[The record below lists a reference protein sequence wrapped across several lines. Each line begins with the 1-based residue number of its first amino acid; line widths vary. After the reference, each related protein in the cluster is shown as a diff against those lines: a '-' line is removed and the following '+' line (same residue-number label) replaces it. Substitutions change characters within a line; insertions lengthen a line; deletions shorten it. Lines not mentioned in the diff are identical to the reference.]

1 MPKISVLMP
10 IYNVERY
17 LREALL
23 SVADQTLRDIEILC
37 INDGSTDDSRAIAA
51 EFCKLDARFRLIDK
65 PNSGYGAS
73 MNRGLA
79 EAQGDYIAI
88 LEPDDIYEPT
98 ALETLYKAAQ
108 ISDADVA
115 KANYWFY
122 WSKPQLK
129 DKLIQVVKP
138 AWFEDAARIEHL
150 AVGSSSS
157 CESSDRKTSGGEA
170 SGHEASG
177 DADASSNPGT
187 PDGIA
192 CMVAD
197 PYELPGIF
205 FMIPSIWSALYKR
218 SYLAEHNIRFLET
231 PGASFQDLS
240 FTFKV
245 FAYTHKVCL
254 VDVPVLHYRQD
265 NESSSV
271 NDPKKAYCVIEELAE
286 IDAVVE
292 ALEKSESGS
301 AHVLEDYSGKIDASG
316 LKDAE
321 SKNINAGGYLSQIAY
336 RIAYDNY
343 LWNYQRLAPDVRKTF
358 IQQGADDLRAKQ
370 ADGYYN
376 PEFFEPYQQLNHDA
390 LMKDVD
396 AFDKAYPKTPSLPAK
411 AWYYFKLG
419 GPSALASILRR

>member
-98 ALETLYKAAQ
+98 ALEALYKAAQ
-108 ISDADVA
+108 ISDADVT

-122 WSKPQLK
+122 WSKPQPK

-138 AWFEDAARIEHL
+138 AWFEDAVQIEHL
-150 AVGSSSS
+150 AVGSLAIGSNN
-157 CESSDRKTSGGEA
+157 
-170 SGHEASG
+170 G
-177 DADASSNPGT
+177 DAS
-187 PDGIA
+187 DGIA

-218 SYLAEHNIRFLET
+218 SYLAEHSIRFLET

-254 VDVPVLHYRQD
+254 VDAPVLHYRQD

-292 ALEKSESGS
+292 ALAVNNDLGDQVPIKSQNTRMQRVVS
-301 AHVLEDYSGKIDASG
+301 DQ
-316 LKDAE
+316 
-321 SKNINAGGYLSQIAY
+321 YLSQIVY

-343 LWNYQRLAPDVRKTF
+343 LWNYQRLAPDVRKAF
-358 IQQGADDLRAKQ
+358 IQQGANDLRAKQ

-390 LMKDVD
+390 LMNDVD

-419 GPSALASILRR
+419 GPKALASILRR

>member
-17 LREALL
+17 IREALL

-37 INDGSTDDSRAIAA
+37 INDGSTDDSRVIVA

-108 ISDADVA
+108 ISDADVT

-122 WSKPQLK
+122 WSKPQPK

-138 AWFEDAARIEHL
+138 AWFEDAAQIEHL
-150 AVGSSSS
+150 AVGSLVIGSNN
-157 CESSDRKTSGGEA
+157 
-170 SGHEASG
+170 G
-177 DADASSNPGT
+177 DAS
-187 PDGIA
+187 DGIA

-231 PGASFQDLS
+231 SSASFQDLS

-254 VDVPVLHYRQD
+254 VDAPILHYRQD

-292 ALEKSESGS
+292 ALAVNNDLGDQVPIKSQNTRMQRVVS
-301 AHVLEDYSGKIDASG
+301 DQ
-316 LKDAE
+316 
-321 SKNINAGGYLSQIAY
+321 YLSQIAY

-343 LWNYQRLAPDVRKTF
+343 LWNYQRLAPDVRKAF
-358 IQQGADDLRAKQ
+358 IQQGANDLRAKQ

>member
-17 LREALL
+17 IREALL

-37 INDGSTDDSRAIAA
+37 INDGSTDDSRAIVA

-98 ALETLYKAAQ
+98 ALEALYKAAQ
-108 ISDADVA
+108 VSDADVT

-122 WSKPQLK
+122 WSKPQPK

-138 AWFEDAARIEHL
+138 AWFEDAVQIEHL
-150 AVGSSSS
+150 AVGSLVIGSNN
-157 CESSDRKTSGGEA
+157 
-170 SGHEASG
+170 G
-177 DADASSNPGT
+177 DAS
-187 PDGIA
+187 DGIA

-254 VDVPVLHYRQD
+254 VDAPVLHYRQD

-292 ALEKSESGS
+292 ALAVNNDLGDQVPIKSQNTRMQRVVS
-301 AHVLEDYSGKIDASG
+301 DQ
-316 LKDAE
+316 
-321 SKNINAGGYLSQIAY
+321 YLSQIAY

-343 LWNYQRLAPDVRKTF
+343 LWNYQRLAPDVRKAF
-358 IQQGADDLRAKQ
+358 IQQGANDLRAKQ

>member
-17 LREALL
+17 IREALL

-37 INDGSTDDSRAIAA
+37 INDGSTDDSRAIVA

-108 ISDADVA
+108 VSDADVT

-122 WSKPQLK
+122 WSKPQPK

-138 AWFEDAARIEHL
+138 AWFEDVAQIEHL
-150 AVGSSSS
+150 AVGSLVIGSNN
-157 CESSDRKTSGGEA
+157 
-170 SGHEASG
+170 G
-177 DADASSNPGT
+177 DAS
-187 PDGIA
+187 DGIA

-218 SYLAEHNIRFLET
+218 SYLAEHSIRFLET

-254 VDVPVLHYRQD
+254 VDAPVLHYRQD

-292 ALEKSESGS
+292 VLAVNNDLGDQVPIKSQNTRMQRVVS
-301 AHVLEDYSGKIDASG
+301 DQ
-316 LKDAE
+316 
-321 SKNINAGGYLSQIAY
+321 YLSQIAY

-358 IQQGADDLRAKQ
+358 IQQGANDLRAKQ
-370 ADGYYN
+370 AKGNYN
-376 PEFFEPYQQLNHDA
+376 PDFFEPYQRLNHDA
-390 LMKDVD
+390 LMNDVD

>member
-37 INDGSTDDSRAIAA
+37 INDGSTDDSCVIAA
-51 EFCKLDARFRLIDK
+51 EFCKLDARFKLIDK

-108 ISDADVA
+108 ISDADVT

-122 WSKPQLK
+122 WSKPQPK

-138 AWFEDAARIEHL
+138 AWFEDAAQIEHL
-150 AVGSSSS
+150 AVGSLVIGSNN
-157 CESSDRKTSGGEA
+157 
-170 SGHEASG
+170 G
-177 DADASSNPGT
+177 DAS
-187 PDGIA
+187 DGIA

-231 PGASFQDLS
+231 SGASFQDLS

-254 VDVPVLHYRQD
+254 VDAPILHYRQD

-292 ALEKSESGS
+292 ALAVNNDLGDQVPIKSQNTRMQRVVS
-301 AHVLEDYSGKIDASG
+301 DQ
-316 LKDAE
+316 
-321 SKNINAGGYLSQIAY
+321 YLSQIAY

-343 LWNYQRLAPDVRKTF
+343 LWNYQRLAPDVRKAF
-358 IQQGADDLRAKQ
+358 IQQGANDLRAKQ

>member
-98 ALETLYKAAQ
+98 ALEMLYKAAQ
-108 ISDADVA
+108 VSDADVI

-122 WSKPQLK
+122 WSKPQSK

-138 AWFEDAARIEHL
+138 AWFEDAAQIEYL
-150 AVGSSSS
+150 AVGSLAIGSNN
-157 CESSDRKTSGGEA
+157 
-170 SGHEASG
+170 G
-177 DADASSNPGT
+177 DAS
-187 PDGIA
+187 DGIA

-218 SYLAEHNIRFLET
+218 SNLAEHDIRFLET

-254 VDVPVLHYRQD
+254 VNAPILHYRQD

-286 IDAVVE
+286 INTVVE
-292 ALEKSESGS
+292 VLEEPGSGKELGSESIS
-301 AHVLEDYSGKIDASG
+301 ADD
-316 LKDAE
+316 
-321 SKNINAGGYLSQIAY
+321 YLSQIAY

-343 LWNYQRLAPDVRKTF
+343 LWNYQRLAPDVRKAF
-358 IQQGADDLRAKQ
+358 IQQGANDLRAKQ

>member
-37 INDGSTDDSRAIAA
+37 INDGSTDDSRAIVA
-51 EFCKLDARFRLIDK
+51 EFCKLDARFKLIDK

-98 ALETLYKAAQ
+98 ALEVLYKAAQ
-108 ISDADVA
+108 VSDADVA

-122 WSKPQLK
+122 WSKPQPK

-138 AWFEDAARIEHL
+138 AWFEDAAQIEHL
-150 AVGSSSS
+150 AVGSLVIGSNN
-157 CESSDRKTSGGEA
+157 
-170 SGHEASG
+170 G
-177 DADASSNPGT
+177 DAS
-187 PDGIA
+187 DGIA

-231 PGASFQDLS
+231 SGASFQDLS

-254 VDVPVLHYRQD
+254 VDAPILHYRQD

-271 NDPKKAYCVIEELAE
+271 NDPKKAYCAIEELAE

-292 ALEKSESGS
+292 ALAVNNDLGDQVPIKSQNTRMQRVVS
-301 AHVLEDYSGKIDASG
+301 DQ
-316 LKDAE
+316 
-321 SKNINAGGYLSQIAY
+321 YLSQIAY

-343 LWNYQRLAPDVRKTF
+343 LWNYQRLAPDVRKAF
-358 IQQGADDLRAKQ
+358 IQQGANDLRAKQ

>member
-17 LREALL
+17 IREALL

-37 INDGSTDDSRAIAA
+37 INDGSTDDSRAIVA

-98 ALETLYKAAQ
+98 ALEVLYKAAQ

-122 WSKPQLK
+122 WSKPQPK
-129 DKLIQVVKP
+129 DKLIQVVKL
-138 AWFEDAARIEHL
+138 AWFEDAVQIEHL
-150 AVGSSSS
+150 AVGSLVIGSNN
-157 CESSDRKTSGGEA
+157 
-170 SGHEASG
+170 G
-177 DADASSNPGT
+177 DAS
-187 PDGIA
+187 DGIA

-218 SYLAEHNIRFLET
+218 SYLAEHSIRFLET

-254 VDVPVLHYRQD
+254 VDAPVLHYRQD

-292 ALEKSESGS
+292 ALAVNNDLGDQVPIKSQNTRMQRVVS
-301 AHVLEDYSGKIDASG
+301 DQ
-316 LKDAE
+316 
-321 SKNINAGGYLSQIAY
+321 YLSQIAY

-343 LWNYQRLAPDVRKTF
+343 LWNYQRLAPDVRKAF
-358 IQQGADDLRAKQ
+358 IQQGANDLRAKQ

>member
-37 INDGSTDDSRAIAA
+37 INDGSTDDSRAIVA

-98 ALETLYKAAQ
+98 ALEALYKAAQ
-108 ISDADVA
+108 VSDADVT

-122 WSKPQLK
+122 WSKPQPM

-138 AWFEDAARIEHL
+138 TWFEDAAQIEHL
-150 AVGSSSS
+150 AVGSLAIGSNGD
-157 CESSDRKTSGGEA
+157 SSDA
-170 SGHEASG
+170 
-177 DADASSNPGT
+177 
-187 PDGIA
+187 IA
-192 CMVAD
+192 CMIAD

-254 VDVPVLHYRQD
+254 VDAPILHYRQD

-292 ALEKSESGS
+292 ALAVNNDLGDQVPIKSQNTRMQRIVS
-301 AHVLEDYSGKIDASG
+301 DQ
-316 LKDAE
+316 
-321 SKNINAGGYLSQIAY
+321 YLSQIAY

-343 LWNYQRLAPDVRKTF
+343 LWNYQRLAQDVRKAF
-358 IQQGADDLRAKQ
+358 IQQGANDLRAKQ

-396 AFDKAYPKTPSLPAK
+396 AFDKVYPKTPSLPAK

>member
-17 LREALL
+17 IREALL

-108 ISDADVA
+108 ISDADVT

-122 WSKPQLK
+122 WSKPQPK

-138 AWFEDAARIEHL
+138 AWFEDAAQIEHL
-150 AVGSSSS
+150 AVGSLVIGSNN
-157 CESSDRKTSGGEA
+157 
-170 SGHEASG
+170 G
-177 DADASSNPGT
+177 DAS
-187 PDGIA
+187 DGIA

-218 SYLAEHNIRFLET
+218 SYLAEHSIRFLET

-254 VDVPVLHYRQD
+254 VDAPVLHYRQD

-292 ALEKSESGS
+292 ALAVNNDLGDQVPIKSQNTRMQRVVS
-301 AHVLEDYSGKIDASG
+301 DQ
-316 LKDAE
+316 
-321 SKNINAGGYLSQIAY
+321 YLSQIAY

-343 LWNYQRLAPDVRKTF
+343 LWNYQRLAPDVRKAF
-358 IQQGADDLRAKQ
+358 IQQGANDLRAKQ

>member
-17 LREALL
+17 IREALL

-37 INDGSTDDSRAIAA
+37 INDGSTDDSRAIVA

-108 ISDADVA
+108 VSDADVT

-122 WSKPQLK
+122 WSKPQPK

-138 AWFEDAARIEHL
+138 AWFEDAAQIEHL
-150 AVGSSSS
+150 AVGSLVIGSNN
-157 CESSDRKTSGGEA
+157 
-170 SGHEASG
+170 G
-177 DADASSNPGT
+177 DAS
-187 PDGIA
+187 DGIA

-218 SYLAEHNIRFLET
+218 SYLAEHSIRFLET

-254 VDVPVLHYRQD
+254 VDAPVLHYRQD

-292 ALEKSESGS
+292 ALENTNTDS
-301 AHVLEDYSGKIDASG
+301 
-316 LKDAE
+316 
-321 SKNINAGGYLSQIAY
+321 YLSQIAY

-343 LWNYQRLAPDVRKTF
+343 LWNYQRLAPDVRKAF
-358 IQQGADDLRAKQ
+358 IQQGADDLHAKQ
-370 ADGYYN
+370 AIGHYN
-376 PEFFEPYQQLNHDA
+376 PEFFEPYQRLNHDA
-390 LMKDVD
+390 LMNDVD
-396 AFDKAYPKTPSLPAK
+396 AFDKAYPKTSSLPAK

>member
-17 LREALL
+17 IREALL

-37 INDGSTDDSRAIAA
+37 INDGSTDDSRAIVA

-108 ISDADVA
+108 ISDADVT

-122 WSKPQLK
+122 WSKPQPK

-138 AWFEDAARIEHL
+138 AWFEDAVQIEHL
-150 AVGSSSS
+150 AVGSLAIGSNNGDT
-157 CESSDRKTSGGEA
+157 SDTI
-170 SGHEASG
+170 
-177 DADASSNPGT
+177 T
-187 PDGIA
+187 

-218 SYLAEHNIRFLET
+218 SYLVERNIRFLET

-254 VDVPVLHYRQD
+254 VDAPILHYRQD

-292 ALEKSESGS
+292 ALENTNTDS
-301 AHVLEDYSGKIDASG
+301 
-316 LKDAE
+316 
-321 SKNINAGGYLSQIAY
+321 YLSQIAY

-343 LWNYQRLAPDVRKTF
+343 LWNYQRLAPDVRKAF
-358 IQQGADDLRAKQ
+358 IQQGADDLHAKQ
-370 ADGYYN
+370 AIGHYN
-376 PEFFEPYQQLNHDA
+376 PEFFEPYQRLNHDA
-390 LMKDVD
+390 LMNDVD

-411 AWYYFKLG
+411 AWYYFKVG

>member
-108 ISDADVA
+108 VSDADVT

-122 WSKPQLK
+122 WSKPQPK

-138 AWFEDAARIEHL
+138 VWFEDAAQIEHL
-150 AVGSSSS
+150 AVGSLVIGSNN
-157 CESSDRKTSGGEA
+157 
-170 SGHEASG
+170 G
-177 DADASSNPGT
+177 DAS
-187 PDGIA
+187 DGIA

-231 PGASFQDLS
+231 SGASFQDLS

-254 VDVPVLHYRQD
+254 VDAPILHYRQD

-292 ALEKSESGS
+292 ALE
-301 AHVLEDYSGKIDASG
+301 
-316 LKDAE
+316 
-321 SKNINAGGYLSQIAY
+321 NTNADSYLSQIAY

-343 LWNYQRLAPDVRKTF
+343 LWNYQRLAPDVRKAF
-358 IQQGADDLRAKQ
+358 IQQGANDLRAKQ

>member
-98 ALETLYKAAQ
+98 ALEMLYKAAQ
-108 ISDADVA
+108 VSDADVT

-122 WSKPQLK
+122 WSKPQPK
-129 DKLIQVVKP
+129 DNLIQVVKP
-138 AWFEDAARIEHL
+138 AWFEDAVQIEHL
-150 AVGSSSS
+150 AVGSLVIGSNN
-157 CESSDRKTSGGEA
+157 
-170 SGHEASG
+170 G
-177 DADASSNPGT
+177 DASDT
-187 PDGIA
+187 VT

-254 VDVPVLHYRQD
+254 VDAPILHYRQD

-292 ALEKSESGS
+292 VLEEPGSGKELGSESIS
-301 AHVLEDYSGKIDASG
+301 ADD
-316 LKDAE
+316 
-321 SKNINAGGYLSQIAY
+321 YLSQIVY

-343 LWNYQRLAPDVRKTF
+343 LWNYQRLAPDVRKAF

-370 ADGYYN
+370 IKGNYN
-376 PEFFEPYQQLNHDA
+376 PDFFEPYQQLNHDA

-419 GPSALASILRR
+419 GPKALMSILRR

>member
-1 MPKISVLMP
+1 MP

-37 INDGSTDDSRAIAA
+37 INDGSTDDSRAIVA

-108 ISDADVA
+108 VSDADVT

-122 WSKPQLK
+122 WSKPQPK

-138 AWFEDAARIEHL
+138 AWFEDAAQIEHL
-150 AVGSSSS
+150 AVGSLVIGSNN
-157 CESSDRKTSGGEA
+157 
-170 SGHEASG
+170 G
-177 DADASSNPGT
+177 DAS
-187 PDGIA
+187 DGIA

-231 PGASFQDLS
+231 SGASFQDLS

-254 VDVPVLHYRQD
+254 VDAPILHYRQD

-292 ALEKSESGS
+292 ALAVNNDLGDQVPIKSQNTRMQRVVS
-301 AHVLEDYSGKIDASG
+301 DQ
-316 LKDAE
+316 
-321 SKNINAGGYLSQIAY
+321 YLSQIAY

-343 LWNYQRLAPDVRKTF
+343 LWNYQRLAPDVRKAF
-358 IQQGADDLRAKQ
+358 IQQGANDLRAKQ

>member
-37 INDGSTDDSRAIAA
+37 INDGSTDDSRAIVA
-51 EFCKLDARFRLIDK
+51 EFCKLDARFKLIDK

-98 ALETLYKAAQ
+98 ALEVLYKAAQ
-108 ISDADVA
+108 VSDADVA

-122 WSKPQLK
+122 WSKPQPK

-138 AWFEDAARIEHL
+138 AWFEDAAQIEHL
-150 AVGSSSS
+150 AVGSLVIGSNN
-157 CESSDRKTSGGEA
+157 
-170 SGHEASG
+170 G
-177 DADASSNPGT
+177 DAS
-187 PDGIA
+187 DGIA

-231 PGASFQDLS
+231 SGASFQDLS

-254 VDVPVLHYRQD
+254 VDAPILHYRQD

-271 NDPKKAYCVIEELAE
+271 NDSKKAYCVIEELAE

-292 ALEKSESGS
+292 ALENTN
-301 AHVLEDYSGKIDASG
+301 VD
-316 LKDAE
+316 
-321 SKNINAGGYLSQIAY
+321 GYLSQIAY

-343 LWNYQRLAPDVRKTF
+343 LWNYQRLAPDVRKAF

-370 ADGYYN
+370 TIGHYD

>member
-98 ALETLYKAAQ
+98 ALEALYKAAQ
-108 ISDADVA
+108 VSDADVT

-122 WSKPQLK
+122 WSKPQPK

-138 AWFEDAARIEHL
+138 AWFEDAAQIEHL
-150 AVGSSSS
+150 AVGSLVIGSNN
-157 CESSDRKTSGGEA
+157 
-170 SGHEASG
+170 G
-177 DADASSNPGT
+177 DAS
-187 PDGIA
+187 DGIA

-231 PGASFQDLS
+231 SGASFQDLS

-254 VDVPVLHYRQD
+254 VDAPILHYRQD

-292 ALEKSESGS
+292 ALAVNNDLGDQVPIKSQNTRMQRVVS
-301 AHVLEDYSGKIDASG
+301 DQ
-316 LKDAE
+316 
-321 SKNINAGGYLSQIAY
+321 YLSQIAY

-343 LWNYQRLAPDVRKTF
+343 LWNYQRLAPDVRKAF
-358 IQQGADDLRAKQ
+358 IQQGANDLRAKQ

-376 PEFFEPYQQLNHDA
+376 PDFFEPYQQLNHDA

>member
-37 INDGSTDDSRAIAA
+37 INDGSTDDSRAIVA

-79 EAQGDYIAI
+79 EAQGDYVAI

-98 ALETLYKAAQ
+98 ALEALYKAAQ
-108 ISDADVA
+108 VSDADVT

-122 WSKPQLK
+122 WSKPQPK

-138 AWFEDAARIEHL
+138 AWFENATQIEHL
-150 AVGSSSS
+150 AVGSLVIGSNN
-157 CESSDRKTSGGEA
+157 
-170 SGHEASG
+170 G
-177 DADASSNPGT
+177 DAS
-187 PDGIA
+187 DGIA

-231 PGASFQDLS
+231 SGASFQDLS

-254 VDVPVLHYRQD
+254 VDAPILHYRQD

-292 ALEKSESGS
+292 ALAVNNDLGDQVPIKSQNTRMQRVVS
-301 AHVLEDYSGKIDASG
+301 DQ
-316 LKDAE
+316 
-321 SKNINAGGYLSQIAY
+321 YLSQIAY

-343 LWNYQRLAPDVRKTF
+343 LWNYQRLAPDVRKAF
-358 IQQGADDLRAKQ
+358 IQQGANDLRAKQ

>member
-37 INDGSTDDSRAIAA
+37 INDGSTDDSRAIVA

-79 EAQGDYIAI
+79 EAQGDYVAI

-98 ALETLYKAAQ
+98 ALEALYKAAQ
-108 ISDADVA
+108 VSDADVT

-122 WSKPQLK
+122 WSKPQPK

-138 AWFEDAARIEHL
+138 AWFENATQIEHL
-150 AVGSSSS
+150 AVGSLVIGSNN
-157 CESSDRKTSGGEA
+157 
-170 SGHEASG
+170 G
-177 DADASSNPGT
+177 DAS
-187 PDGIA
+187 DGIA

-254 VDVPVLHYRQD
+254 VDAPILHYRQD

-292 ALEKSESGS
+292 ALENTNTDS
-301 AHVLEDYSGKIDASG
+301 
-316 LKDAE
+316 
-321 SKNINAGGYLSQIAY
+321 YLSQIAY

-343 LWNYQRLAPDVRKTF
+343 LWNYQRLAPDVRKAF
-358 IQQGADDLRAKQ
+358 IQQGADDLHAKQ
-370 ADGYYN
+370 AIGHYN
-376 PEFFEPYQQLNHDA
+376 PEFFEPYQRLNHDA
-390 LMKDVD
+390 LMNDVD

>member
-79 EAQGDYIAI
+79 EAQGGYIAI

-98 ALETLYKAAQ
+98 ALEMLYKAAQ
-108 ISDADVA
+108 VSDADVT

-122 WSKPQLK
+122 WSKPQPK

-138 AWFEDAARIEHL
+138 AWFEDAVQIEHL
-150 AVGSSSS
+150 AVGSLAIGSNN
-157 CESSDRKTSGGEA
+157 
-170 SGHEASG
+170 G
-177 DADASSNPGT
+177 DAS
-187 PDGIA
+187 DGIA

-254 VDVPVLHYRQD
+254 VDAPVLHYRQD

-292 ALEKSESGS
+292 ALAVNNDLGDQVPIKSQNTRMQRVVS
-301 AHVLEDYSGKIDASG
+301 DQ
-316 LKDAE
+316 
-321 SKNINAGGYLSQIAY
+321 YLSQIVY

-343 LWNYQRLAPDVRKTF
+343 LWNYQRLAPDVRKAF

-370 ADGYYN
+370 IKGNYN
-376 PEFFEPYQQLNHDA
+376 PDFFEPYQQLNHDA

>member
-37 INDGSTDDSRAIAA
+37 INDGSTDDSRAIVA

-79 EAQGDYIAI
+79 EAQGDYVAI

-98 ALETLYKAAQ
+98 ALEALYKAAQ
-108 ISDADVA
+108 VSDADVT

-122 WSKPQLK
+122 WSKPQPK

-138 AWFEDAARIEHL
+138 AWFEDAAQIEHL
-150 AVGSSSS
+150 AVGLLVIGSNN
-157 CESSDRKTSGGEA
+157 
-170 SGHEASG
+170 G
-177 DADASSNPGT
+177 DAS
-187 PDGIA
+187 DGIT

-218 SYLAEHNIRFLET
+218 SYLAEHSICFLET

-254 VDVPVLHYRQD
+254 VDAPVLHYRQD

-292 ALEKSESGS
+292 ALAVNNDLGDQVPIKSQNTRMQRVVS
-301 AHVLEDYSGKIDASG
+301 DQ
-316 LKDAE
+316 
-321 SKNINAGGYLSQIAY
+321 YLSQIAY

-343 LWNYQRLAPDVRKTF
+343 LWNYQRLAPDVRKAF
-358 IQQGADDLRAKQ
+358 IQQGANDLRAKQ

-376 PEFFEPYQQLNHDA
+376 PEFFEPYQQLNHDV

>member
-37 INDGSTDDSRAIAA
+37 INDGSTDDSRAIVA
-51 EFCKLDARFRLIDK
+51 ELCKLDARFRLIDK

-108 ISDADVA
+108 ISDADVT

-122 WSKPQLK
+122 WSKPQPK

-138 AWFEDAARIEHL
+138 AWFEDAAQIEHL
-150 AVGSSSS
+150 AVGSLVIGSNN
-157 CESSDRKTSGGEA
+157 
-170 SGHEASG
+170 G
-177 DADASSNPGT
+177 DAS
-187 PDGIA
+187 DGIA

-231 PGASFQDLS
+231 SGASFQDLS

-254 VDVPVLHYRQD
+254 VDAPILHYRQD

-271 NDPKKAYCVIEELAE
+271 NDPKKAYCAIEELAE

-292 ALEKSESGS
+292 ALAVNNDLGDQVPIKSQNTRMQRVVS
-301 AHVLEDYSGKIDASG
+301 DQ
-316 LKDAE
+316 
-321 SKNINAGGYLSQIAY
+321 YLSQIAY

-343 LWNYQRLAPDVRKTF
+343 LWNYQRLAQDVRKAF
-358 IQQGADDLRAKQ
+358 IQQGANDLRAKQ

>member
-37 INDGSTDDSRAIAA
+37 INDGSTDDSRAIVA

-108 ISDADVA
+108 VSDADVT

-122 WSKPQLK
+122 WSKPQPK

-138 AWFEDAARIEHL
+138 AWFEGDAVT
-150 AVGSSSS
+150 VGSLV
-157 CESSDRKTSGGEA
+157 SDSYSNNA
-170 SGHEASG
+170 SEIKHV
-177 DADASSNPGT
+177 
-187 PDGIA
+187 
-192 CMVAD
+192 VAD

-254 VDVPVLHYRQD
+254 VDAPILHYRQD

-292 ALEKSESGS
+292 ALEN
-301 AHVLEDYSGKIDASG
+301 A
-316 LKDAE
+316 
-321 SKNINAGGYLSQIAY
+321 NAGSYLSQIAY

-343 LWNYQRLAPDVRKTF
+343 LWNYQRLAPDVRKAF
-358 IQQGADDLRAKQ
+358 IQQGANDLRAKQ
-370 ADGYYN
+370 AKGNYN
-376 PEFFEPYQQLNHDA
+376 PDFFEPYQRLNHDA

-396 AFDKAYPKTPSLPAK
+396 AFDKAYPKTPSLPVK

>member
-37 INDGSTDDSRAIAA
+37 INDGSTDDSRAIVA

-108 ISDADVA
+108 ISDADVT

-122 WSKPQLK
+122 WSKPQPK

-138 AWFEDAARIEHL
+138 AWFEDAAQIEHL
-150 AVGSSSS
+150 AVGSLVIGSNN
-157 CESSDRKTSGGEA
+157 
-170 SGHEASG
+170 G
-177 DADASSNPGT
+177 DAS
-187 PDGIA
+187 DGIA

-218 SYLAEHNIRFLET
+218 SYLAEHDIRFLET
-231 PGASFQDLS
+231 SGASFQDLS

-254 VDVPVLHYRQD
+254 VDAPILHYRQD

-292 ALEKSESGS
+292 ALAVNNDLGDQVPIKSQNTRMQRVVS
-301 AHVLEDYSGKIDASG
+301 DQ
-316 LKDAE
+316 
-321 SKNINAGGYLSQIAY
+321 YLSQIAY

-343 LWNYQRLAPDVRKTF
+343 LWNYQRLAPDVRKAF
-358 IQQGADDLRAKQ
+358 IQQGANDLRAKQ

>member
-37 INDGSTDDSRAIAA
+37 INDGSTDDSRAIVA
-51 EFCKLDARFRLIDK
+51 EFCELDARFKLIDK

-98 ALETLYKAAQ
+98 ALEALYKAAQ
-108 ISDADVA
+108 ASDADVT

-122 WSKPQLK
+122 WSKPQPK

-138 AWFEDAARIEHL
+138 AWFENATQIEHL
-150 AVGSSSS
+150 AVGSLVIGSNN
-157 CESSDRKTSGGEA
+157 
-170 SGHEASG
+170 G
-177 DADASSNPGT
+177 DAS
-187 PDGIA
+187 DGIA

-218 SYLAEHNIRFLET
+218 SYLVEHSIRFLET

-254 VDVPVLHYRQD
+254 VDAPVLHYRQD

-292 ALEKSESGS
+292 ALE
-301 AHVLEDYSGKIDASG
+301 
-316 LKDAE
+316 
-321 SKNINAGGYLSQIAY
+321 NTNAGGYLSQIAY

-343 LWNYQRLAPDVRKTF
+343 LWNYQRLAPDVRKAF

-370 ADGYYN
+370 AIGHYN
-376 PEFFEPYQQLNHDA
+376 PKFFEPYQRLNHDA
-390 LMKDVD
+390 LMNDVD

>member
-1 MPKISVLMP
+1 MSKISVLMP

-37 INDGSTDDSRAIAA
+37 INDGSTDDSRAIVA

-79 EAQGDYIAI
+79 EAQGDYVAI

-98 ALETLYKAAQ
+98 ALEALYKAAQ
-108 ISDADVA
+108 VSDADVT

-122 WSKPQLK
+122 WSKPQPK

-138 AWFEDAARIEHL
+138 AWFENATQIEHL

-157 CESSDRKTSGGEA
+157 CGPSGCEA
-170 SGHEASG
+170 SGYEAFG
-177 DADASSNPGT
+177 DADASSDSGIS
-187 PDGIA
+187 DGVA

-197 PYELPGIF
+197 PYELPGVF

-254 VDVPVLHYRQD
+254 VDAPILHYRQD

-292 ALEKSESGS
+292 ALAVNNDLGDQVPIKSQNTRMQRVVS
-301 AHVLEDYSGKIDASG
+301 DQ
-316 LKDAE
+316 
-321 SKNINAGGYLSQIAY
+321 YLSQIAY

-343 LWNYQRLAPDVRKTF
+343 LWNYQRLAPDVRKAF
-358 IQQGADDLRAKQ
+358 IQQGANDLRAKQ
-370 ADGYYN
+370 AIGHHN

-390 LMKDVD
+390 LMKDID

>member
-98 ALETLYKAAQ
+98 ALEALYKAAQ
-108 ISDADVA
+108 VSDADVT

-122 WSKPQLK
+122 WSKPQPK

-138 AWFEDAARIEHL
+138 AWFENATQIEHL
-150 AVGSSSS
+150 AVGSLVIGSNN
-157 CESSDRKTSGGEA
+157 
-170 SGHEASG
+170 G
-177 DADASSNPGT
+177 DAS
-187 PDGIA
+187 DGIA

-254 VDVPVLHYRQD
+254 VDTPILHYRQD

-292 ALEKSESGS
+292 ALAVNNDLGDQVPIKSQNTRMQRVVS
-301 AHVLEDYSGKIDASG
+301 DQ
-316 LKDAE
+316 
-321 SKNINAGGYLSQIAY
+321 YLSQIAY

-343 LWNYQRLAPDVRKTF
+343 LWNYQRLAQDVRKAF
-358 IQQGADDLRAKQ
+358 IQPGANDLRAKQ
-370 ADGYYN
+370 VIGHYN

>member
-37 INDGSTDDSRAIAA
+37 INDGSTDDSRAIVA

-79 EAQGDYIAI
+79 EAQGDYVAI

-98 ALETLYKAAQ
+98 ALEALYKAAQ
-108 ISDADVA
+108 VSDADVT

-122 WSKPQLK
+122 WSKPQPK

-138 AWFEDAARIEHL
+138 AWFENATQIEHL

-157 CESSDRKTSGGEA
+157 CGPSGCEA
-170 SGHEASG
+170 SGYEAFG
-177 DADASSNPGT
+177 DADASSDSGIS
-187 PDGIA
+187 DGVA

-197 PYELPGIF
+197 PYELPGVF

-254 VDVPVLHYRQD
+254 VDAPILHYRQD

-292 ALEKSESGS
+292 ALAVNNDLGDQVPIKSQNTRMQRVVS
-301 AHVLEDYSGKIDASG
+301 DQ
-316 LKDAE
+316 
-321 SKNINAGGYLSQIAY
+321 YLSQIAY

-343 LWNYQRLAPDVRKTF
+343 LWNYQRLAPDVRKAF
-358 IQQGADDLRAKQ
+358 IQQGANDLRAKQ

>member
-37 INDGSTDDSRAIAA
+37 INDESTDNSRAIAA

-98 ALETLYKAAQ
+98 ALEALYKAAQ
-108 ISDADVA
+108 ISDADVT

-122 WSKPQLK
+122 WSKPQPK

-138 AWFEDAARIEHL
+138 AWFEDAVQIEHL
-150 AVGSSSS
+150 AVGSLAIGSNNGDT
-157 CESSDRKTSGGEA
+157 SDTI
-170 SGHEASG
+170 
-177 DADASSNPGT
+177 T
-187 PDGIA
+187 Y
-192 CMVAD
+192 MVAD

-218 SYLAEHNIRFLET
+218 SYLVERNIRFLET

-254 VDVPVLHYRQD
+254 VDAPILHYRQD

-292 ALEKSESGS
+292 ALAVNNDLGDQVPIKSQNTRMQRVVS
-301 AHVLEDYSGKIDASG
+301 DQ
-316 LKDAE
+316 
-321 SKNINAGGYLSQIAY
+321 YLSQIAY

-343 LWNYQRLAPDVRKTF
+343 LWNYQRLAQEVRKAF
-358 IQQGADDLRAKQ
+358 IQQGANDLRAKQ

-376 PEFFEPYQQLNHDA
+376 PEFFEPYQRLNHDA

>member
-17 LREALL
+17 IREALL

-79 EAQGDYIAI
+79 EAQGDYVAF

-108 ISDADVA
+108 VSDADVT

-122 WSKPQLK
+122 WSKPQPK

-138 AWFEDAARIEHL
+138 AWFEDAAQIEHL
-150 AVGSSSS
+150 AVGSLAIGSNNGDT
-157 CESSDRKTSGGEA
+157 SDTI
-170 SGHEASG
+170 
-177 DADASSNPGT
+177 T
-187 PDGIA
+187 

-218 SYLAEHNIRFLET
+218 SYLAEHSIRFLET

-245 FAYTHKVCL
+245 FVYTHKVCL
-254 VDVPVLHYRQD
+254 VDAPILHYRQD

-292 ALEKSESGS
+292 TLE
-301 AHVLEDYSGKIDASG
+301 
-316 LKDAE
+316 
-321 SKNINAGGYLSQIAY
+321 NTNADSYLSQIAY

-343 LWNYQRLAPDVRKTF
+343 LWNYQRLAPDVRKAF
-358 IQQGADDLRAKQ
+358 IQQGSDDLRARQ

-376 PEFFEPYQQLNHDA
+376 PDFFEPYQRLNYDA
-390 LMKDVD
+390 LMNDVD
-396 AFDKAYPKTPSLPAK
+396 AFDKAYPKTPSLSAK

>member
-37 INDGSTDDSRAIAA
+37 INDGSTDDSRAIVA

-108 ISDADVA
+108 ISDADVT

-122 WSKPQLK
+122 WSKPQPK

-138 AWFEDAARIEHL
+138 AWFEDAAQIEHL
-150 AVGSSSS
+150 AVGPLAIGSNN
-157 CESSDRKTSGGEA
+157 
-170 SGHEASG
+170 G
-177 DADASSNPGT
+177 DASDA
-187 PDGIA
+187 IA

-218 SYLAEHNIRFLET
+218 SYLAEHSIRFLET

-254 VDVPVLHYRQD
+254 VDAPILHYRQD

-292 ALEKSESGS
+292 ALEEPGSEKEPRSESIG
-301 AHVLEDYSGKIDASG
+301 
-316 LKDAE
+316 
-321 SKNINAGGYLSQIAY
+321 AGDYLSQIAY

-343 LWNYQRLAPDVRKTF
+343 LWNYQRLAPDVRKAF
-358 IQQGADDLRAKQ
+358 IQQGANDLRAKQ

-376 PEFFEPYQQLNHDA
+376 PDFFEPYQQLNHDA

>member
-23 SVADQTLRDIEILC
+23 SVADQTLSDIEILC

-108 ISDADVA
+108 VSDADVT

-122 WSKPQLK
+122 WSKPQPK
-129 DKLIQVVKP
+129 DKLIQVIKP
-138 AWFEDAARIEHL
+138 AWFEGAAQIEHL
-150 AVGSSSS
+150 AVGPLAIGSNNGDT
-157 CESSDRKTSGGEA
+157 SDT
-170 SGHEASG
+170 
-177 DADASSNPGT
+177 
-187 PDGIA
+187 IA

-218 SYLAEHNIRFLET
+218 SYLAERNIRFLET

-254 VDVPVLHYRQD
+254 VDAPILHYRQD

-292 ALEKSESGS
+292 TLAVNNDLGDQVPIKSQNTRMQRVVS
-301 AHVLEDYSGKIDASG
+301 DQ
-316 LKDAE
+316 
-321 SKNINAGGYLSQIAY
+321 YLSQIAY

-343 LWNYQRLAPDVRKTF
+343 LWNYQRLAPDVRKAF
-358 IQQGADDLRAKQ
+358 IQQGANDLRAKQ

-376 PEFFEPYQQLNHDA
+376 PDFFEPYQQLNHDA

-396 AFDKAYPKTPSLPAK
+396 AFVKAYPKTPSLPAK

>member
-17 LREALL
+17 IREALL

-37 INDGSTDDSRAIAA
+37 INDGSTDDSRAIVA

-98 ALETLYKAAQ
+98 ALEALYKAAQ
-108 ISDADVA
+108 VSDADVT

-122 WSKPQLK
+122 WSKPQPK

-138 AWFEDAARIEHL
+138 AWFEDAVQIEHL
-150 AVGSSSS
+150 AVGSLVIGSNN
-157 CESSDRKTSGGEA
+157 
-170 SGHEASG
+170 G
-177 DADASSNPGT
+177 DAS
-187 PDGIA
+187 DGIA

-197 PYELPGIF
+197 PYEMPGIF

-254 VDVPVLHYRQD
+254 VDAPVLHYRQD

-292 ALEKSESGS
+292 ALAVNNDLGDQVPIKSQNTRMQRVVS
-301 AHVLEDYSGKIDASG
+301 DQ
-316 LKDAE
+316 
-321 SKNINAGGYLSQIAY
+321 YLSQIAY

-343 LWNYQRLAPDVRKTF
+343 LWNYQRLAQDVRKAF
-358 IQQGADDLRAKQ
+358 IQQGANDLRAKQ

>member
-37 INDGSTDDSRAIAA
+37 INDGSTDDSRAIVA

-98 ALETLYKAAQ
+98 ALEVLYKAAQ

-122 WSKPQLK
+122 WSKPQPK

-138 AWFEDAARIEHL
+138 AWFEDAAQIEHL
-150 AVGSSSS
+150 AVGSLVIGSNN
-157 CESSDRKTSGGEA
+157 
-170 SGHEASG
+170 G
-177 DADASSNPGT
+177 DAS
-187 PDGIA
+187 DGIA

-218 SYLAEHNIRFLET
+218 SYLAEHSIRFLET

-254 VDVPVLHYRQD
+254 VDAPVLHYRQD

-292 ALEKSESGS
+292 VLEEPGSGKELGSESIS
-301 AHVLEDYSGKIDASG
+301 ADD
-316 LKDAE
+316 
-321 SKNINAGGYLSQIAY
+321 YLSQIAY

-343 LWNYQRLAPDVRKTF
+343 LWNYQRLAPDVRKAF
-358 IQQGADDLRAKQ
+358 IQQGANDLRAKQ

>member
-98 ALETLYKAAQ
+98 ALEALYKAAQ
-108 ISDADVA
+108 ISDADVT

-122 WSKPQLK
+122 WSKPQPK

-138 AWFEDAARIEHL
+138 AWFEDAVQIEHL
-150 AVGSSSS
+150 AVGSLAIGSNNGDT
-157 CESSDRKTSGGEA
+157 SDTI
-170 SGHEASG
+170 
-177 DADASSNPGT
+177 T
-187 PDGIA
+187 Y
-192 CMVAD
+192 MVAD

-218 SYLAEHNIRFLET
+218 SYLAEHSIRFLET

-254 VDVPVLHYRQD
+254 VNAPILHYRQD

-292 ALEKSESGS
+292 ALEEPGSGKELGSESIS
-301 AHVLEDYSGKIDASG
+301 ADD
-316 LKDAE
+316 
-321 SKNINAGGYLSQIAY
+321 YLSQIVY

-343 LWNYQRLAPDVRKTF
+343 LWNYQRLAPDVRKAF

-370 ADGYYN
+370 IKGNYN
-376 PEFFEPYQQLNHDA
+376 PDFFEPYQQLNHDA

-419 GPSALASILRR
+419 GPKALASILRR

>member
-17 LREALL
+17 LHEALL

-108 ISDADVA
+108 VSDADVT

-122 WSKPQLK
+122 WSKPQPK

-138 AWFEDAARIEHL
+138 AWFEGDAVT
-150 AVGSSSS
+150 VGSFA
-157 CESSDRKTSGGEA
+157 SDSYSNNA
-170 SGHEASG
+170 SEIKHV
-177 DADASSNPGT
+177 
-187 PDGIA
+187 
-192 CMVAD
+192 VAD

-218 SYLAEHNIRFLET
+218 SYLAEHSIRFLET

-254 VDVPVLHYRQD
+254 VDAPVLHYRQD

-292 ALEKSESGS
+292 ALAVNNDLGDQVPIKSQNTRMQRVVS
-301 AHVLEDYSGKIDASG
+301 DQ
-316 LKDAE
+316 
-321 SKNINAGGYLSQIAY
+321 YLSQIAY

-343 LWNYQRLAPDVRKTF
+343 LWNYQRLAPDVRKAF
-358 IQQGADDLRAKQ
+358 IQQGANDLRAKQ

-396 AFDKAYPKTPSLPAK
+396 AFDKAYPKTPALPAK

>member
-98 ALETLYKAAQ
+98 ALEALYKAAQ
-108 ISDADVA
+108 ISDADVT

-122 WSKPQLK
+122 WSKPQPK

-138 AWFEDAARIEHL
+138 AWFEDAVQIEHL
-150 AVGSSSS
+150 AVGSLAIGSNNGDT
-157 CESSDRKTSGGEA
+157 SDTI
-170 SGHEASG
+170 
-177 DADASSNPGT
+177 T
-187 PDGIA
+187 Y
-192 CMVAD
+192 MVAD

-218 SYLAEHNIRFLET
+218 SYLAEHSIRFLET

-254 VDVPVLHYRQD
+254 VDAPVLHYRQD

-286 IDAVVE
+286 IDAVVK
-292 ALEKSESGS
+292 ALAVNNDLGDQVPIKSQNTRMQRVVS
-301 AHVLEDYSGKIDASG
+301 DQ
-316 LKDAE
+316 
-321 SKNINAGGYLSQIAY
+321 YLSQIAY

-343 LWNYQRLAPDVRKTF
+343 LWNYQRLAPDVRKAF
-358 IQQGADDLRAKQ
+358 IQQGANDLRAKQ
-370 ADGYYN
+370 AKGNYN
-376 PEFFEPYQQLNHDA
+376 PDFFESYQRLNHDA

>member
-17 LREALL
+17 IREALL

-37 INDGSTDDSRAIAA
+37 INDGSTDDSRAIVA

-98 ALETLYKAAQ
+98 ALEALYKAAQ
-108 ISDADVA
+108 VSDADVT

-122 WSKPQLK
+122 WSKPQPK

-138 AWFEDAARIEHL
+138 AWFEDAVQIEHL
-150 AVGSSSS
+150 AVGSLVIGSNN
-157 CESSDRKTSGGEA
+157 
-170 SGHEASG
+170 G
-177 DADASSNPGT
+177 DAS
-187 PDGIA
+187 DGIA

-218 SYLAEHNIRFLET
+218 SYLVERNIRFLET

-254 VDVPVLHYRQD
+254 VDAPILHYRQD

-292 ALEKSESGS
+292 ALAVNNDLGDQVPIKSQNTRMQRIVS
-301 AHVLEDYSGKIDASG
+301 DQ
-316 LKDAE
+316 
-321 SKNINAGGYLSQIAY
+321 YLSQIAY

-343 LWNYQRLAPDVRKTF
+343 LWNYQRLAQDVRKAF
-358 IQQGADDLRAKQ
+358 IQQGANDLRAKQ

-376 PEFFEPYQQLNHDA
+376 PEFFEPYQRLNHDA